1 MRKFS
6 LTAIFVLQVIFML
19 IASTSIYGQ
28 PSRFNIK
35 QYTND
40 RGDTLKYRMLGPDY
54 NISRKYPL
62 LIFLHG
68 SGERGNDNEAQLLW
82 SVTNFASDQ
91 EMAKHPAYI
100 IAPQCPPDLEWEN
113 VTENEKTREIW
124 LKPEPSKPMELVI
137 ELIQQM
143 LKTLPI
149 DTSRIYITGLSM
161 GGYGTWDAIERY
173 PNLFAAA
180 VPVCGGGDPSK
191 AALIAKMPVWIF
203 HGAEDPGVNT
213 LYSLDM
219 AEALYKAGGRPGLTI
234 YPGTGHFAWLAA
246 YTDQNM
252 IDWLFSQHK

>member
-1 MRKFS
+1 MKSVS
-6 LTAIFVLQVIFML
+6 LVIIVL
-19 IASTSIYGQ
+19 IASTCIYAQ

-35 QYTND
+35 QYTNG
-40 RGDTLKYRMLGPDY
+40 RGDTLNYRMLGPDY

-62 LIFLHG
+62 VVFLHG
-68 SGERGNDNEAQLLW
+68 SGESGNDNPAQLLW
-82 SVTNFASDQ
+82 GVMNFATDQ
-91 EMAKHPAYI
+91 AMARHPSFV
-100 IAPQCPPDLEWEN
+100 IAPQCPKDLEWEN
-113 VTENEKTREIW
+113 FSENEKTREIK
-124 LKPEPSKPMELVI
+124 LNPMPSRPMELVI
-137 ELIQQM
+137 ELIRQM
-143 LKTLPI
+143 VKTLPI

-161 GGYGTWDAIERY
+161 GGHGTYDAIERY
-173 PNLFAAA
+173 PDLFAAA

-191 AALIAKMPVWIF
+191 AALIAKIPIWIF

-219 AEALYKAGGRPGLTI
+219 AEALFKAGGHPGLTI